1 MPPHICISLNA
12 DPYRWSQH
20 VSLTK
25 PCFCPQELEK
35 VSLSEQEYLSV
46 NSSGGR
52 QEAESADGG
61 GSATVQRWRSI
72 SVGSPDS

>member
-1 MPPHICISLNA
+1 M
-12 DPYRWSQH
+12 
-20 VSLTK
+20 SLTK

-61 GSATVQRWRSI
+61 GSATVLKAEVEEHLS
-72 SVGSPDS
+72 GLA